1 MVGKLRDQPEES
13 QLSSWRQTRNHLLTK
28 TQIKPLPASFMHM
41 HTLTRYTAILSLN
54 EGPKGHREL
63 QYRALI
69 KINSNKCNPRSA
81 Y

>member
-13 QLSSWRQTRNHLLTK
+13 HLSSWRQTRNYLLTW
-28 TQIKPLPASFMHM
+28 TQIKPLPASLIHM
-41 HTLTRYTAILSLN
+41 HTLIRYTVILSLN
-54 EGPKGHREL
+54 KGPKGRREL
-63 QYRALI
+63 QNRALI